1 MLKKINYVLDKKQKI
16 HLILLLIIIFI
27 GAFVELLGV
36 SAILPVV
43 NVATSPETID
53 QTWYLSWLKQTL
65 KLEDAGQM
73 LIVLS
78 IILIIIYILKN
89 VYVTIMY
96 NMQYGFIFGNQK
108 KLAVKLMDCYM
119 HQNYLFHV
127 SKNVAELQ
135 RNVTSDVNGFFT
147 VVLNFLQFLAEIS
160 VCVVLVLYLLMQDF
174 VTTMAVAVLLFIFV
188 GLFAG
193 IFKKILGEK
202 GRKNREVNVQVTK
215 WILQS
220 FSGIKEIKVINA
232 EDFFIDN
239 YNKYYSQFATLQRQQ
254 SMLTFLPRPVMETVC
269 ICGLLLAVILKLT
282 IDSSDIASFIPTL
295 SVFAIAAFRMLPS
308 FNRITGYL
316 GGIMFSIPSIDAIY
330 NDLKEVEQL
339 LKQKEIIKKIDENMS
354 LTKSIQM
361 EHVSFKYPES
371 DKWILKNANIE
382 IRKNS
387 SVAFIGASGAGK
399 TTAADLILGLL
410 EPEEGHILVDGVDIC
425 TNMAAWHQKIGYIPQ
440 TIYLM
445 DDTIKANIA
454 FGVDEANIDE
464 TRIQKAL
471 KEAQLDEFI
480 TQLPEG
486 IHTEIGDRGV
496 KLSGGQRQRIGIARA
511 LYRNPEVLILDEATS
526 ALDNDTEK
534 EVMEAIDS
542 LHGTRTL
549 IVIAHRLSTIK
560 NCDEIYEVGN
570 GKFQL
575 KPKQE
580 VLGDDG
586 DCKCTEIKYN

>member
-1 MLKKINYVLDKKQKI
+1 MLKKINYVLDRKQK
-16 HLILLLIIIFI
+16 LNLLFLLLIIFV

-43 NVATSPETID
+43 NVATSPETIE
-53 QTWYLSWLKQTL
+53 QAWYLSWLKQIL
-65 KLEDAGQM
+65 GLQDAGQM

-78 IILIIIYILKN
+78 VILIIIYIFKN
-89 VYVTIMY
+89 IYVTMMY
-96 NMQYGFIFGNQK
+96 NMQYSFIFGNQK

-119 HQNYLFHV
+119 HQDYLFHV

-160 VCVVLVLYLLMQDF
+160 VCIVLVLYLLMQDF

-232 EDFFIDN
+232 EDFFIYN

-254 SMLTFLPRPVMETVC
+254 SMLTFVPRPVMETVC
-269 ICGLLLAVILKLT
+269 ICGLLIAVILKLT

-316 GGIMFSIPSIDAIY
+316 GGIMFSKPSIDAIY
-330 NDLKEVEQL
+330 QDLKEVEQL
-339 LKQKEIIKKIDENMS
+339 QRHRESIEKNDENMP
-354 LTKSIQM
+354 LTKLIQM
-361 EHVSFKYPES
+361 NQVSFKYPES
-371 DKWILKNANIE
+371 DKWILKNADIE
-382 IRKNS
+382 IKKNS
-387 SVAFIGASGAGK
+387 SVAFVGASGAGK

-410 EPEEGHILVDGVDIC
+410 EPTEGRILVDGTDIR
-425 TNMAAWHQKIGYIPQ
+425 TNMAAWHEKIGYIPQ

-445 DDTIKANIA
+445 DDTIRANIA
-454 FGVDEANIDE
+454 FGIDEADINEAGIYNA
-464 TRIQKAL
+464 I

-480 TQLPEG
+480 AQLPDG
-486 IHTEIGDRGV
+486 IETEIGDRGV

-511 LYRNPEVLILDEATS
+511 LYRNPEVLVLDEATS

-549 IVIAHRLSTIK
+549 IVIAHRLSTIQ

-575 KPKQE
+575 KSKQE
-580 VLGDDG
+580 VLGNN
-586 DCKCTEIKYN
+586 E

>member
-1 MLKKINYVLDKKQKI
+1 MLKKINYVLDRRQKI
-16 HLILLLIIIFI
+16 NLLILLLIIFV

-36 SAILPVV
+36 SSILPVV
-43 NVATSPETID
+43 NVATSPETIE
-53 QTWYLSWLKQTL
+53 QTWYLSWLKQIL
-65 KLEDAGQM
+65 GLQDAGQM

-78 IILIIIYILKN
+78 VILIIIYILKN

-96 NMQYGFIFGNQK
+96 NMQYSFIFGNQK

-119 HQNYLFHV
+119 HQDYLFHV

-160 VCVVLVLYLLMQDF
+160 VCIVLVLYLLMQDF
-174 VTTMAVAVLLFIFV
+174 VTTMAVAILLFVFV

-193 IFKKILGEK
+193 LFKKILGEK

-232 EDFFIDN
+232 EDFFIYN

-254 SMLTFLPRPVMETVC
+254 SMLTFVPRPVMETVC
-269 ICGLLLAVILKLT
+269 ICGLLIAVILKLT

-316 GGIMFSIPSIDAIY
+316 GGIMFSKPSIDAIY
-330 NDLKEVEQL
+330 QDLKEVEQL
-339 LKQKEIIKKIDENMS
+339 QRHRESIEKNDENMP
-354 LTKSIQM
+354 LTKLIQM
-361 EHVSFKYPES
+361 NQVSFKYPES
-371 DKWILKNANIE
+371 DKWILKNADIE
-382 IRKNS
+382 IKKNS
-387 SVAFIGASGAGK
+387 SVAFVGASGAGK

-410 EPEEGHILVDGVDIC
+410 EPTEGRILVDGTDIR
-425 TNMAAWHQKIGYIPQ
+425 TNMAAWHEKIGYIPQ

-445 DDTIKANIA
+445 DDTIRANIA
-454 FGVDEANIDE
+454 FGIDEADINEAGIYNA
-464 TRIQKAL
+464 I

-480 TQLPEG
+480 AQLPDG
-486 IHTEIGDRGV
+486 IETEIGDRGV

-511 LYRNPEVLILDEATS
+511 LYRNPEVLVLDEATS

-549 IVIAHRLSTIK
+549 IVIAHRLSTIQ

-575 KPKQE
+575 KSKQE
-580 VLGDDG
+580 VLGNN
-586 DCKCTEIKYN
+586 E

>member
-1 MLKKINYVLDKKQKI
+1 MLKKINYVLDRRQKI
-16 HLILLLIIIFI
+16 NLLILLLIIFV

-36 SAILPVV
+36 SSILPVV
-43 NVATSPETID
+43 NVATSPETIE
-53 QTWYLSWLKQTL
+53 QTWYLSWLKQIL
-65 KLEDAGQM
+65 GLQDAGQM

-78 IILIIIYILKN
+78 VILIIIYIFKN
-89 VYVTIMY
+89 IYVTMMY
-96 NMQYGFIFGNQK
+96 NMQYSFIFGNQK

-119 HQNYLFHV
+119 HQDYLFHV

-160 VCVVLVLYLLMQDF
+160 VCIVLVLYLLMQDF
-174 VTTMAVAVLLFIFV
+174 VTTMAVAILLFVFV

-193 IFKKILGEK
+193 LFKKILGEK

-232 EDFFIDN
+232 EDFFIYN

-254 SMLTFLPRPVMETVC
+254 SMLTFVPRPVMETVC
-269 ICGLLLAVILKLT
+269 ICGLLIAVILKLT
-282 IDSSDIASFIPTL
+282 VDSSDIASFIPTL

-316 GGIMFSIPSIDAIY
+316 GGIMFSKPSIDAIY
-330 NDLKEVEQL
+330 QDLKEVEQL
-339 LKQKEIIKKIDENMS
+339 QRNRESIEKNEENMP
-354 LTKSIQM
+354 LTKLIQM
-361 EHVSFKYPES
+361 NQVSFKYPES
-371 DKWILKNANIE
+371 DKWILKNADIE
-382 IRKNS
+382 IKKNS
-387 SVAFIGASGAGK
+387 SVAFVGASGAGK

-410 EPEEGHILVDGVDIC
+410 EPVEGKILVDGTDIR
-425 TNMAAWHQKIGYIPQ
+425 TNMAAWHEKIGYIPQ

-445 DDTIKANIA
+445 DDTIRANIA
-454 FGVDEANIDE
+454 FGIDEADINEAGIYNA
-464 TRIQKAL
+464 I

-480 TQLPEG
+480 AQLPDG
-486 IHTEIGDRGV
+486 IETEIGDRGV

-511 LYRNPEVLILDEATS
+511 LYRNPEILVLDEATS

-549 IVIAHRLSTIK
+549 IVIAHRLSTIQ

-575 KPKQE
+575 KSKQE
-580 VLGDDG
+580 VLGNN
-586 DCKCTEIKYN
+586 E

>member
-96 NMQYGFIFGNQK
+96 NMQHGFIFGNQK

-147 VVLNFLQFLAEIS
+147 GVLNFLQFLAEIS

-339 LKQKEIIKKIDENMS
+339 LKQKEIIEKIDENMS

-549 IVIAHRLSTIK
+549 IVIAHRLTTIQ

-570 GKFQL
+570 GKFKL
-575 KPKQE
+575 KSKQE
-580 VLGDDG
+580 VLL
-586 DCKCTEIKYN
+586 

>member
-220 FSGIKEIKVINA
+220 FSGIKEIKVINE

-339 LKQKEIIKKIDENMS
+339 LKQKEIIEKIDENMS

-549 IVIAHRLSTIK
+549 IVIAHRLTTIQ
-560 NCDEIYEVGN
+560 NCDEIYEVEN
-570 GKFQL
+570 GKFKL
-575 KPKQE
+575 KSKQE
-580 VLGDDG
+580 VLL
-586 DCKCTEIKYN
+586 

>member
-1 MLKKINYVLDKKQKI
+1 MLKKINYVLDRKQKI
-16 HLILLLIIIFI
+16 NLLFLLLIIFV

-43 NVATSPETID
+43 NVATSPETIE
-53 QTWYLSWLKQTL
+53 QTWYLSWLKQIL
-65 KLEDAGQM
+65 GLQDAGQM

-78 IILIIIYILKN
+78 VILIIIYILKN
-89 VYVTIMY
+89 VYVTMMY
-96 NMQYGFIFGNQK
+96 NMQYSFIFGNQK

-119 HQNYLFHV
+119 HQDYLFHV

-160 VCVVLVLYLLMQDF
+160 VCIVLVLYLLMQDF
-174 VTTMAVAVLLFIFV
+174 VTTMAVAILLFVFV

-193 IFKKILGEK
+193 LFKKILGEK

-232 EDFFIDN
+232 EDFFIYN

-254 SMLTFLPRPVMETVC
+254 SMLTFVPRPVMETVC
-269 ICGLLLAVILKLT
+269 ICGLLIAVILKLT

-316 GGIMFSIPSIDAIY
+316 GGIMFSKPSIDAIY
-330 NDLKEVEQL
+330 QDLKEVEQL
-339 LKQKEIIKKIDENMS
+339 QRHRESIEKNDENMP
-354 LTKSIQM
+354 LTKLIQM
-361 EHVSFKYPES
+361 NQVSFKYPES
-371 DKWILKNANIE
+371 DKWILKNADIE
-382 IRKNS
+382 IKKNS
-387 SVAFIGASGAGK
+387 SVAFVGASGAGK

-410 EPEEGHILVDGVDIC
+410 EPTEGRILVDGTDIR
-425 TNMAAWHQKIGYIPQ
+425 TNMAAWHEKIGYIPQ

-445 DDTIKANIA
+445 DDTIRANIA
-454 FGVDEANIDE
+454 FGIDEADINEAGIYNA
-464 TRIQKAL
+464 I

-480 TQLPEG
+480 AQLPDG
-486 IHTEIGDRGV
+486 IETEIGDRGV

-511 LYRNPEVLILDEATS
+511 LYRNPEVLVLDEATS

-549 IVIAHRLSTIK
+549 IVIAHRLSTIQ

-575 KPKQE
+575 KSKQE
-580 VLGDDG
+580 VLGNN
-586 DCKCTEIKYN
+586 E

>member
-16 HLILLLIIIFI
+16 HLILLLIVIFI

-232 EDFFIDN
+232 ENFFIDN

-254 SMLTFLPRPVMETVC
+254 SMLTFVPRPVMETLC

-316 GGIMFSIPSIDAIY
+316 GGIMFSKPSIDAIY
-330 NDLKEVEQL
+330 QDLMEVEQL
-339 LKQKEIIKKIDENMS
+339 LKEKERIEKTDESMPFAKVIKLE
-354 LTKSIQM
+354 Q
-361 EHVSFKYPES
+361 VSFKYPES
-371 DKWILKNANIE
+371 ENWILNQADLE
-382 IRKNS
+382 IKKNS
-387 SVAFIGASGAGK
+387 SVAFVGASGAGK

-410 EPEEGHILVDGVDIC
+410 EPEEGRILVDDTDIR
-425 TNMAAWHQKIGYIPQ
+425 TNIAAWHQKIGYIPQ

-454 FGVDEANIDE
+454 FGVDAENVDE
-464 TRIQKAL
+464 ERIYTAL
-471 KEAQLDEFI
+471 KEAQLNEFI
-480 TQLPEG
+480 EQLPDG
-486 IHTEIGDRGV
+486 INTEIGDRGV

-511 LYRNPEVLILDEATS
+511 LYRNPEVLVLDEATS

-549 IVIAHRLSTIK
+549 IVIAHRLTTIQ

-570 GKFQL
+570 GKFKL
-575 KPKQE
+575 KSKQE
-580 VLGDDG
+580 VLL
-586 DCKCTEIKYN
+586 

>member
-1 MLKKINYVLDKKQKI
+1 MLKKINYVLDRKQKI
-16 HLILLLIIIFI
+16 NLLFLLLIIFV

-36 SAILPVV
+36 SSILPVV
-43 NVATSPETID
+43 NVATSPETIE
-53 QTWYLSWLKQTL
+53 QTWYLSWLKQIL
-65 KLEDAGQM
+65 GLQDAGQM

-78 IILIIIYILKN
+78 VILIIIYIFKN
-89 VYVTIMY
+89 IYVTMMY
-96 NMQYGFIFGNQK
+96 NMQYSFIFGNQK

-119 HQNYLFHV
+119 HQDYLFHV

-160 VCVVLVLYLLMQDF
+160 VCIVIVLYLLMQDF
-174 VTTMAVAVLLFIFV
+174 VTTMAVAILLFVFV

-193 IFKKILGEK
+193 LFKKILGEK

-232 EDFFIDN
+232 EDFFIYN

-254 SMLTFLPRPVMETVC
+254 SMLTFVPRPVMETVC
-269 ICGLLLAVILKLT
+269 ICGLLIAVILKLT

-316 GGIMFSIPSIDAIY
+316 GGIMFSKPSIDAIY
-330 NDLKEVEQL
+330 QDLKEVEQL
-339 LKQKEIIKKIDENMS
+339 QRHRESIEKNDENMP
-354 LTKSIQM
+354 LTKLIQM
-361 EHVSFKYPES
+361 NQVSFKYPES
-371 DKWILKNANIE
+371 DKWILKNADIE
-382 IRKNS
+382 IKKNS
-387 SVAFIGASGAGK
+387 SVAFVGASGAGK

-410 EPEEGHILVDGVDIC
+410 EPTEGRILVDGTDIR
-425 TNMAAWHQKIGYIPQ
+425 TNMAAWHEKIGYIPQ

-445 DDTIKANIA
+445 DDTIRANIA
-454 FGVDEANIDE
+454 FGIDEADINEAGIYNA
-464 TRIQKAL
+464 I

-480 TQLPEG
+480 AQLPDG
-486 IHTEIGDRGV
+486 IETEIGDRGV

-511 LYRNPEVLILDEATS
+511 LYRNPEILVLDEATS

-549 IVIAHRLSTIK
+549 IVIAHRLSTIQ

-575 KPKQE
+575 KSKQE
-580 VLGDDG
+580 VLGNN
-586 DCKCTEIKYN
+586 E

>member
-78 IILIIIYILKN
+78 IILIIIYFLKN

-339 LKQKEIIKKIDENMS
+339 LKQKEIIEKIDENMS

-549 IVIAHRLSTIK
+549 IVIAHRLTTIQ

-570 GKFQL
+570 GKFKL
-575 KPKQE
+575 KSKQE
-580 VLGDDG
+580 VLL
-586 DCKCTEIKYN
+586 

>member
-1 MLKKINYVLDKKQKI
+1 MLKKINYVLDRRQKI
-16 HLILLLIIIFI
+16 NLLFLLLIIFV

-43 NVATSPETID
+43 NVATSPETIE
-53 QTWYLSWLKQTL
+53 QTWYLSWLKQIL
-65 KLEDAGQM
+65 GLQDAGQM

-78 IILIIIYILKN
+78 VILIIIYILKN
-89 VYVTIMY
+89 VYVTMMY
-96 NMQYGFIFGNQK
+96 NMQYSFIFGNQK

-119 HQNYLFHV
+119 HQDYLFHV

-160 VCVVLVLYLLMQDF
+160 VCIVLVLYLLMQDF
-174 VTTMAVAVLLFIFV
+174 VTTMAVAILLFVFV

-193 IFKKILGEK
+193 LFKKILGEK

-232 EDFFIDN
+232 EDFFIYN

-254 SMLTFLPRPVMETVC
+254 SMLTFVPRPVMETVC
-269 ICGLLLAVILKLT
+269 ICGLLIAVILKLT

-316 GGIMFSIPSIDAIY
+316 GGIMFSKPSIDAIY
-330 NDLKEVEQL
+330 QDLKEVEQL
-339 LKQKEIIKKIDENMS
+339 QRHRESIEKNDENMP
-354 LTKSIQM
+354 LTKLIQM
-361 EHVSFKYPES
+361 NQVSFKYPES
-371 DKWILKNANIE
+371 DKWILKNADIE
-382 IRKNS
+382 IKKNS
-387 SVAFIGASGAGK
+387 SVAFVGASGAGK

-410 EPEEGHILVDGVDIC
+410 EPTEGRILVDGTDIR
-425 TNMAAWHQKIGYIPQ
+425 TNMAAWHEKIGYIPQ

-445 DDTIKANIA
+445 DDTIRANIA
-454 FGVDEANIDE
+454 FGIDEADINEAGIYNA
-464 TRIQKAL
+464 I

-480 TQLPEG
+480 AQLPDG
-486 IHTEIGDRGV
+486 IETEIGDRGV

-511 LYRNPEVLILDEATS
+511 LYRNPEVLVLDEATS

-549 IVIAHRLSTIK
+549 IVIAHRLSTIQ

-575 KPKQE
+575 KSKQE
-580 VLGDDG
+580 VLGNN
-586 DCKCTEIKYN
+586 E

>member
-16 HLILLLIIIFI
+16 HLILLLMVIFI

-36 SAILPVV
+36 SAILPLV
-43 NVATSPETID
+43 NVATAPETID
-53 QTWYLSWLKQTL
+53 QTWYLSWLKCTL

-73 LIVLS
+73 LTVLS

-96 NMQYGFIFGNQK
+96 NMQYSFIFGNQK

-174 VTTMAVAVLLFIFV
+174 VTTIAVAVLLFIFV

-232 EDFFIDN
+232 EDFFIGN

-330 NDLKEVEQL
+330 KDLKEVEQL
-339 LKQKEIIKKIDENMS
+339 LKQREIVEKIDENMS
-354 LTKSIQM
+354 MTKSIQM
-361 EHVSFKYPES
+361 DHVSFKYPES

-425 TNMAAWHQKIGYIPQ
+425 ANMAAWHQKIGYIPQ

-454 FGVDEANIDE
+454 FGVDKANIDE
-464 TRIQKAL
+464 ARIQKAL
-471 KEAQLDEFI
+471 KEAQLDELI
-480 TQLPEG
+480 NQLPEG
-486 IHTEIGDRGV
+486 IDTEIGDRGI

-511 LYRNPEVLILDEATS
+511 LYRNPEVLVLDEATS

-586 DCKCTEIKYN
+586 NCTENTYN

>member
-1 MLKKINYVLDKKQKI
+1 MLKKINYVLDRKQKI
-16 HLILLLIIIFI
+16 NLLFLLLIIFV

-36 SAILPVV
+36 SSILPVV
-43 NVATSPETID
+43 NVATSPETIE
-53 QTWYLSWLKQTL
+53 QTWYLSWLKQIL
-65 KLEDAGQM
+65 GLQDAGQM

-78 IILIIIYILKN
+78 VILIIIYIFKN
-89 VYVTIMY
+89 IYVTMMY
-96 NMQYGFIFGNQK
+96 NMQYSFIFGNQK

-119 HQNYLFHV
+119 HQDYLFHV

-160 VCVVLVLYLLMQDF
+160 VCIVLVLYLLMQDF
-174 VTTMAVAVLLFIFV
+174 VTTMAVAILLFVFV

-193 IFKKILGEK
+193 LFKKILGEK

-232 EDFFIDN
+232 EDFFIYN

-254 SMLTFLPRPVMETVC
+254 SMLTFVPRPVMETVC
-269 ICGLLLAVILKLT
+269 ICGLLIAVILKLT

-316 GGIMFSIPSIDAIY
+316 GGIMFSKPSIDAIY
-330 NDLKEVEQL
+330 QDLKEVEQL
-339 LKQKEIIKKIDENMS
+339 QRHRESIEKNEENMP
-354 LTKSIQM
+354 LTKLIQM
-361 EHVSFKYPES
+361 NQVSFKYPES
-371 DKWILKNANIE
+371 DKWILKNADIE
-382 IRKNS
+382 IKKNS
-387 SVAFIGASGAGK
+387 SVAFVGASGAGK

-410 EPEEGHILVDGVDIC
+410 EPTEGRILVDGTDIR
-425 TNMAAWHQKIGYIPQ
+425 TNMAAWHEKIGYIPQ

-445 DDTIKANIA
+445 DDTIRANIA
-454 FGVDEANIDE
+454 FGIDEADINEAGIYNA
-464 TRIQKAL
+464 I

-480 TQLPEG
+480 AQLPDG
-486 IHTEIGDRGV
+486 IETEIGDRGV

-511 LYRNPEVLILDEATS
+511 LYRNPEVLVLDEATS

-549 IVIAHRLSTIK
+549 IVIAHRLSTIQ

-575 KPKQE
+575 KSKQE
-580 VLGDDG
+580 VLGNN
-586 DCKCTEIKYN
+586 E

>member
-339 LKQKEIIKKIDENMS
+339 LKQKEIIEKIDENMS

-549 IVIAHRLSTIK
+549 IVIAHRLTTIQ
-560 NCDEIYEVGN
+560 NCDEIYEVEN
-570 GKFQL
+570 GKFKL
-575 KPKQE
+575 KSKQE
-580 VLGDDG
+580 VLL
-586 DCKCTEIKYN
+586 

>member
-1 MLKKINYVLDKKQKI
+1 MLKKINYVLDRRQKI
-16 HLILLLIIIFI
+16 NLLILLLIIFV

-36 SAILPVV
+36 SSILPVV
-43 NVATSPETID
+43 NVATSPETIE
-53 QTWYLSWLKQTL
+53 QTWYLSWLKQIL
-65 KLEDAGQM
+65 GLQDAGQM

-78 IILIIIYILKN
+78 VILIIIYILKN

-96 NMQYGFIFGNQK
+96 NMQYSFIFGNQK

-119 HQNYLFHV
+119 HQDYLFHV

-160 VCVVLVLYLLMQDF
+160 VCIVLVLYLLMQDF
-174 VTTMAVAVLLFIFV
+174 VTTMAVAILLFVFV

-193 IFKKILGEK
+193 LFKKILGEK

-232 EDFFIDN
+232 EDFFIYN

-254 SMLTFLPRPVMETVC
+254 SMLTFVPRPVMETVC
-269 ICGLLLAVILKLT
+269 ICGLLIAVILKLT

-316 GGIMFSIPSIDAIY
+316 GGIMFSKPSIDAIY
-330 NDLKEVEQL
+330 QDLKEVEQL
-339 LKQKEIIKKIDENMS
+339 QRHRESIEKNEENMP
-354 LTKSIQM
+354 LTKLIQM
-361 EHVSFKYPES
+361 NQVSFKYPES
-371 DKWILKNANIE
+371 DKWILKNADIE
-382 IRKNS
+382 IKKNS
-387 SVAFIGASGAGK
+387 SVAFVGASGAGK

-410 EPEEGHILVDGVDIC
+410 EPTEGRILVDGTDIR
-425 TNMAAWHQKIGYIPQ
+425 TNMAAWHEKIGYIPQ

-445 DDTIKANIA
+445 DDTIRANIA
-454 FGVDEANIDE
+454 FGIDEADINEAGIYNA
-464 TRIQKAL
+464 I

-480 TQLPEG
+480 AQLPDG
-486 IHTEIGDRGV
+486 IETEIGDRGV

-511 LYRNPEVLILDEATS
+511 LYRNPEVLVLDEATS

-549 IVIAHRLSTIK
+549 IVIAHRLSTIQ

-575 KPKQE
+575 KTKQE
-580 VLGDDG
+580 VLETNNLYQNN
-586 DCKCTEIKYN
+586 KLENR

>member
-188 GLFAG
+188 GFFAG

-339 LKQKEIIKKIDENMS
+339 LKQKEIIEKIDENMS

-549 IVIAHRLSTIK
+549 IVIAHRLTTIQ

-570 GKFQL
+570 GKFKL
-575 KPKQE
+575 KSKQE
-580 VLGDDG
+580 VLL
-586 DCKCTEIKYN
+586 

>member
-16 HLILLLIIIFI
+16 HLILLLIVIFI

-339 LKQKEIIKKIDENMS
+339 LKQKEIIEKIDENMS

-549 IVIAHRLSTIK
+549 IVIAHRLTTIQ

-570 GKFQL
+570 GKFKL
-575 KPKQE
+575 KSKQE
-580 VLGDDG
+580 VLL
-586 DCKCTEIKYN
+586 